1 MTESEIF
8 DNFKIILIEKF
19 KGKQLIEFLQYLMLK
34 NFSRIE
40 IMIIDS
46 AIKNIP
52 LESLDK
58 CLLLLHNKYI
68 NIIQE
73 LTEKLKSI

>member
-1 MTESEIF
+1 
-8 DNFKIILIEKF
+8 
-19 KGKQLIEFLQYLMLK
+19 MLK

-46 AIKNIP
+46 AIKNIS

-73 LTEKLKSI
+73 ITEKLKSI